1 MLGAMSMMM
10 IMFQIYLSFSVIVH
24 AKSKTHIHQ
33 GFLKQPSL
41 LKSPQ
46 SQNAHQVFF
55 LAAFIAVPAPS
66 DDEGVLD
73 V

>member
-1 MLGAMSMMM
+1 MSMMM
-10 IMFQIYLSFSVIVH
+10 MFQIYLSFLVIVNT
-24 AKSKTHIHQ
+24 KSKNHIHQ

-46 SQNAHQVFF
+46 SQNAHQVFT
-55 LAAFIAVPAPS
+55 LAAFIVVPAPS